1 CYLATSI
8 ITISPLLQS
17 LVLHIIFTTRIW
29 TISYMYPRLRI
40 ALLTVLISCEVTS
53 TILTALHITQL
64 ASHLTYSGEAHT
76 CLYLKPASNLIPIM
90 LGMSDLVI
98 ETFIFG
104 ATIFHSFHFRQ
115 SLSIIKGARSIGILA
130 RLSAQGVQYYLFVF
144 VFRLATILT
153 HYLAPLGI
161 KPIFPIVNFYIMTTF
176 AARFVLSLQ
185 QEIVKTQTFPDD
197 DPQTII
203 TSTSIARRRPKASQF
218 STASLKL
225 NDDSTVGK
233 RPQEKTVA
241 DSIAMDRFDP
251 SDRHQSIPSSSRL
264 PGDVT

>member
-1 CYLATSI
+1 
-8 ITISPLLQS
+8 
-17 LVLHIIFTTRIW
+17 
-29 TISYMYPRLRI
+29 MYPRLRI

-153 HYLAPLGI
+153 VCHVSFFRSTRAIISPSAALPCAFGDQTHIPYSQLLHHDHVRRALRALSSAGNRENSD
-161 KPIFPIVNFYIMTTF
+161 FP
-176 AARFVLSLQ
+176 R
-185 QEIVKTQTFPDD
+185 
-197 DPQTII
+197 
-203 TSTSIARRRPKASQF
+203 
-218 STASLKL
+218 
-225 NDDSTVGK
+225 
-233 RPQEKTVA
+233 
-241 DSIAMDRFDP
+241 
-251 SDRHQSIPSSSRL
+251 
-264 PGDVT
+264 